1 MLTADLIRIS
11 LRQIYRNKRRYKS
24 ALVGTALGIAG
35 LITVVTMGESV
46 EGTMG
51 RNLEVLGSATIVK
64 AQWEYRGSGKW
75 HIGEFTDK
83 DVSDLR
89 CLPDALDVAP
99 ATWQAK
105 QEVSFGKKKV
115 KAMLGGIDPSFFE
128 AVYMP
133 VVKGRRINGQD
144 IDQRRQVV
152 VIGQQIEDDFFGPE
166 RDSLG
171 KMILIH
177 GHHFEV
183 VGVLGG
189 VIEDPM
195 FLSSCLMPLTVAR
208 LKMPNMKPIQH
219 IYVRGK
225 DWDCVPELHRQVR
238 EVLTTNQ
245 PGYAPS
251 MSIFYY
257 ESRIKA
263 IKTIVVVFKFF
274 LYAAIGVTLILG
286 GLGITN
292 VMLAVVN
299 ERTTEIG
306 LRKAV
311 GATEGMIISQFLCE
325 SLVVSG
331 VGSGLGILCGTAS
344 IVVLQRVFGTPAALD
359 VFLVSLCGSVVIAVI
374 LGVASGILPA
384 WRAGRMSAV
393 EAMRFE

>member
-1 MLTADLIRIS
+1 M
-11 LRQIYRNKRRYKS
+11 
-24 ALVGTALGIAG
+24 GTALGIAG

-46 EGTMG
+46 ESTMG

-83 DVSDLR
+83 DVNDLR
-89 CLPDALDVAP
+89 KLPDALDVAP
-99 ATWQAK
+99 AVWQPK
-105 QEVSFGKKKV
+105 QEVSYGKNKIRV
-115 KAMLGGIDPSFFE
+115 TLGGVDPSFFR
-128 AVYMP
+128 AIYMP
-133 VVKGRRINGQD
+133 VAKGRRIDAED
-144 IDQRRQVV
+144 IELRRQVV
-152 VIGQQIEDDFFGPE
+152 VIGQQIEKEFFGEHADP
-166 RDSLG
+166 LG
-171 KMILIH
+171 KVLVIH
-177 GHHFEV
+177 GHYFEV
-183 VGVLGG
+183 IGVLGAG
-189 VIEDPM
+189 IEDPM
-195 FLSSCLMPLTVAR
+195 FLSSCLIPLSVAR
-208 LKMPNMKPIQH
+208 LKIPHMKAIQH

-225 DWDCVPELHRQVR
+225 DWDCVPELYRQVR
-238 EVLTTNQ
+238 EVLTANQ
-245 PGYAPS
+245 PGYAQS
-251 MSIFYY
+251 MSIFFY

-274 LYAAIGVTLILG
+274 LYAAIMVTLILG

-299 ERTTEIG
+299 ERTKEIG

-331 VGSGLGILCGTAS
+331 AGAALGILLGTVL
-344 IVVLQRVFGTPAALD
+344 VVLLQRAFGTPAALD
-359 VFLVSLCGSVVIAVI
+359 VFLVSLVGSVLIAVV
-374 LGVASGILPA
+374 LGVVSGILPA